1 MLLYTFVPL
10 NPKEFSSQVRM
21 SISSAEGISLPSV
34 LRGILVSNIQ
44 QLGNLLEIKSK
55 VVTAKTLNT
64 LLILLVLKLLNKNKS
79 NLEIVE

>member
-21 SISSAEGISLPSV
+21 SISSAEGISLLSV